1 MFNYEIYII
10 KTACS
15 LKNIPDFCQT
25 KPTEISQTHC
35 DCKLAGNFT
44 QRNSNGSPAQISCKQ
59 TCFVLPACSCPN
71 LSDLANLKQCKKQL
85 KKRKVFLDDVW
96 INASFKSSQTKP
108 SNTLNSGLNEI
119 NFFLDKLLNSYFTVD
134 IPYEGSQQYF
144 CHYFADVTARSFS
157 YAYKSRQINL
167 EEFNAYIL

>member
-1 MFNYEIYII
+1 MLLEEYSRFLSN
-10 KTACS
+10 
-15 LKNIPDFCQT
+15 

-167 EEFNAYIL
+167 EEFNVYIL